1 MAAHRS
7 PQLSKSRILAGLQCL
22 KRLYLECY
30 QREMADPIGPRQQN
44 MFDTGTAVGELAR
57 GRFPTGKLI
66 REDHRAHSQAV
77 KSTESLLA
85 DSTTGVLFEPAFTFE
100 KIRTRVDIL
109 NQTGGELCDLI
120 EVKSS
125 ASFKAEHIP
134 DVAIQLHVLEGSGV
148 RVGEAFLM
156 HINKTYVYDGD
167 SLDLGQLF
175 TIVDVT
181 SEARAFVLDELPGN
195 LERMWEVLQ
204 RDEVPAVETG
214 PHCNVPY
221 QCPFYGSCHPKET
234 EHPID
239 ELPRIGKKAIG
250 ELRLLGIRDI
260 SAIPADYSGLST
272 IQRRVRESVVS
283 GEPFVS
289 PDLASRLEEIS
300 SPVTFMDFET
310 FSPAIPIFAGTRPY
324 QIIPFQWS
332 VHVRD
337 DAGHLTHKS
346 FLNIDG
352 DDPRERF
359 ILSLL
364 DAIPSAGAIV
374 VYSAYESSVIG
385 ELAESFPRYS
395 DRLEPIR
402 LRTFDLLKLIRETY
416 YHPGFHGSNSIKSV
430 LPALVPSLSYADLGI
445 QDGSVAAITYEQ
457 MVADGTPISD
467 GSETRDELLAYCQR
481 DTEAMVRVF
490 EVLVAAAA

>member
-1 MAAHRS
+1 MAPHRS
-7 PQLSKSRILAGLQCL
+7 PQLSKSRFMAGLQCL

-30 QREMADPIGPRQQN
+30 HRDLADPIGPRQQYI
-44 MFDTGTAVGELAR
+44 FDTGTAVGELAR
-57 GRFPTGKLI
+57 ERFADGKLI
-66 REDHRAHSQAV
+66 REDHLAHSQAV
-77 KSTESLLA
+77 KSTETLLA
-85 DSTTGVLFEPAFTFE
+85 SGTASALFEPAFTFE

-109 NQTGGELCDLI
+109 NQTGGELHDLI

-125 ASFKAEHIP
+125 TSSKAEHIP
-134 DVAIQLHVLEGSGV
+134 EIAIQLHVLEGSGV

-156 HINKTYVYDGD
+156 HLNKTYVYDGD

-175 TIVDVT
+175 TMVDVT
-181 SEARAFVLDELPGN
+181 GEARSFVSDELPVN

-214 PHCNVPY
+214 PHCNAPY
-221 QCPFYGSCHPKET
+221 QCPFYGTCNLKET
-234 EHPID
+234 EHPIE
-239 ELPRIGKKAIG
+239 ELPRISKKAVS
-250 ELRLLGIRDI
+250 ELRHLGIQDI
-260 SAIPADYSGLST
+260 SGIPGDYSGLTS
-272 IQRRVRESVVS
+272 IQQRVRDSVAT
-283 GEPFVS
+283 GKPFVS
-289 PDLASRLEEIS
+289 PDLASRIKEIS

-324 QIIPFQWS
+324 QVIPFQWS

-337 DAGHLTHKS
+337 DAGHLTHDS
-346 FLNIDG
+346 FLNSDG

-364 DAIPSAGAIV
+364 DAVPSEGTIV
-374 VYSAYESSVIG
+374 VYSAYESSMIQA
-385 ELAESFPRYS
+385 LAESFPQYS
-395 DRLEPIR
+395 KSLETIR

-416 YHPGFHGSNSIKSV
+416 YHPEFHGSNSIKSV

-467 GSETRDELLAYCQR
+467 GSEIREALLAYCQR

-490 EVLVAAAA
+490 EVLVAATS